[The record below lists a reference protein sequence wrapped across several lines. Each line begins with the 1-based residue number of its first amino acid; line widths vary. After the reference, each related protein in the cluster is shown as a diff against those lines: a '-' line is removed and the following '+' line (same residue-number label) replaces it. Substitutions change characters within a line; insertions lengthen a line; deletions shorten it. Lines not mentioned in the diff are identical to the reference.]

1 MFTSHVS
8 CFVTSL
14 VWFLLACG
22 GLGVLFGLVLVG
34 VFCCYLF

>member
-14 VWFLLACG
+14 VWFLLVCG
-22 GLGVLFGLVLVG
+22 GFVVLFGFGG
-34 VFCCYLF
+34 VFFVVVCLF